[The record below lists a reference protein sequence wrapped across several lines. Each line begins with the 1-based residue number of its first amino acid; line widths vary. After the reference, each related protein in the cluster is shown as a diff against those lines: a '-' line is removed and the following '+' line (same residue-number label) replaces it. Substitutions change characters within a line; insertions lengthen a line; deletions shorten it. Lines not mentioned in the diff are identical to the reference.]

1 MSAPSL
7 TNGARRLCTST
18 PPVPPYIVH
27 PTAFSTSQ
35 TSFYKADL
43 LATVLYVPA
52 VLRSE
57 NYLSSFYISFSSF
70 LINLSSNV
78 LICYQERVT
87 LSWISR
93 SRSQWGTSS
102 RSWGRSS
109 ACTPSRSSRAPT
121 RTPLRSSASQI
132 DIPIFNFLIL
142 RCLCLSQ
149 RITGSWAVSVSSGR
163 GEQKM
168 SSRSSVWCLCWCQYW
183 KYGKDDIDFVSVT
196 RRSRSD
202 ESHLLTYWVTAL

>member
-43 LATVLYVPA
+43 LAPVLYVPA

-57 NYLSSFYISFSSF
+57 NYLLHQFLLISDKFVLKCPHLLPGEGDIVLDFSESITVRNIFSKLGALQCLYTVQIIPRTDQDSVEVFSF
-70 LINLSSNV
+70 
-78 LICYQERVT
+78 
-87 LSWISR
+87 
-93 SRSQWGTSS
+93 
-102 RSWGRSS
+102 
-109 ACTPSRSSRAPT
+109 
-121 RTPLRSSASQI
+121 I
-132 DIPIFNFLIL
+132 DISIFNFFIL

-149 RITGSWAVSVSSGR
+149 RITGS
-163 GEQKM
+163 
-168 SSRSSVWCLCWCQYW
+168 
-183 KYGKDDIDFVSVT
+183 
-196 RRSRSD
+196 
-202 ESHLLTYWVTAL
+202 